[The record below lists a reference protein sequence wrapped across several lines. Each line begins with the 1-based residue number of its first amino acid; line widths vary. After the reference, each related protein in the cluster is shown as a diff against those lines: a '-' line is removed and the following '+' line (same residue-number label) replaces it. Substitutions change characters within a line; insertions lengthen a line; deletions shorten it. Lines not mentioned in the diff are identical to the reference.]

1 MLHVGVLLPAL
12 AGLSSPA
19 LAQVPVASPASLAA
33 PAVAPG
39 ATRAAVHPGLHPA
52 GGSSAWLLPT
62 ADVQSAGAGTSRL
75 APTLASAAVP
85 GAGQLLL
92 GHRRGWAYLA
102 IEALGWVA
110 YADRRSEGAR
120 YRTRYRDLAWT
131 TARSGSGTRVD
142 GDFAYYERLSL
153 WTRSGRFD
161 MEGGTGGIQPE
172 TDPTTFNG
180 SVWRRARGIFSVEDG
195 DEPGSPRFDA
205 ALAYYAEQA
214 YGEAF
219 LWDWTGDPGARDQYA
234 GWIRE
239 SDERFRQAT
248 WALGVLFANHLV
260 AAADAWVSTP
270 ASLSLTPVLSADGGP
285 AARILLR
292 VELHR

>member
-1 MLHVGVLLPAL
+1 MV
-12 AGLSSPA
+12 SPVSA
-19 LAQVPVASPASLAA
+19 
-33 PAVAPG
+33 AVALP
-39 ATRAAVHPGLHPA
+39 PGLHP
-52 GGSSAWLLPT
+52 GSGSAAWLMPT
-62 ADVQSAGAGTSRL
+62 LEAQSTGTGRSRL
-75 APTLASAAVP
+75 APALASAAVP

-92 GHRRGWAYLA
+92 GQRRGWAYLA
-102 IEALGWVA
+102 LEALGWVA

-131 TARSGSGTRVD
+131 TARSASGTRVD
-142 GDFAYYERLSL
+142 GDFAYYERLSV
-153 WTRSGRFD
+153 WIRSGRFD
-161 MEGGTGGIQPE
+161 TEGGTGGIQPE

-180 SVWRRARGIFSVEDG
+180 SVWRRARGIFSVADG
-195 DEPGSPRFDA
+195 DGPGSPRFDA

-214 YGEAF
+214 YSEAF
-219 LWDWTGDPGARDQYA
+219 LWDWTGDLGARDQYA

-248 WALGVLFANHLV
+248 WTLGVLFANHLV
-260 AAADAWVSTP
+260 AAADAWISTP
-270 ASLSLTPVLSADGGP
+270 ASLSLTPVVSAGGAP

>member
-1 MLHVGVLLPAL
+1 MAP
-12 AGLSSPA
+12 GLFQHEA
-19 LAQVPVASPASLAA
+19 WAQTRLESARSEVPVSLDPARTSV
-33 PAVAPG
+33 P
-39 ATRAAVHPGLHPA
+39 
-52 GGSSAWLLPT
+52 WLLPT
-62 ADVQSAGAGTSRL
+62 ANGPPTGAGTPAL
-75 APTLASAAVP
+75 APTLMSAAVP

-92 GHRRGWAYLA
+92 GQDRGWAYLA
-102 IEALGWVA
+102 LEVLGWVA

-131 TARSGSGTRVD
+131 TARSGSGPRVD

-161 MEGGTGGIQPE
+161 AEAAVGGVQPE
-172 TDPTTFNG
+172 TDPSTFNG
-180 SVWRRARGIFSVEDG
+180 AVWNRARGIFSVQEDEG
-195 DEPGSPRFDA
+195 PGSSRFDA
-205 ALAYYAEQA
+205 ALGYYREQA

-219 LWDWTGDPGARDQYA
+219 LWDWTGDPTARDRYA
-234 GWIRE
+234 GWIRQ

-248 WALGVLFANHLV
+248 WALGVLFANHLL

-270 ASLSLTPVLSADGGP
+270 ASLSVTPALSDVGGP